1 MCFGLLYPLDQFI
14 SSLAF
19 LLQEAY
25 TIVSCCGVPN
35 RQEIFLVVVGVIAE
49 ATANVGLRINSRGC
63 VYVFSDG
70 TPFLVTAFD
79 RQHVGQNVVFGC
91 LIVL

>member
-1 MCFGLLYPLDQFI
+1 M
-14 SSLAF
+14 S
-19 LLQEAY
+19 
-25 TIVSCCGVPN
+25 N
-35 RQEIFLVVVGVIAE
+35 W
-49 ATANVGLRINSRGC
+49 INSRGC

-91 LIVL
+91 LIVLWPNSRAIVLYSLTPGCPSLAWRNSVSDICFAVSVAIVVSVPKKDTAG